1 MTLSLKVG
9 CWSGEHKFG
18 LRTLL
23 LGSVELEG
31 LGGGVGE
38 SKLGPVVE
46 WGRC

>member
-1 MTLSLKVG
+1 MGMTLSLKVG

-18 LRTLL
+18 LRTLLL

-46 WGRC
+46 